1 MNQAGH
7 IFAKDARHL
16 RWEIAISLALVAAY
30 AWTTPSGWLPERFG
44 GEVANVE
51 LRVVAAILSLLVPVS
66 WWILITRLVQDE
78 SLVGDQQWWITKP
91 YEWTSLLGAKLL
103 FLLTFVLLPLF
114 VARCVVLAEGGFRP
128 FGYLPG
134 VSFGLM
140 LMTGAVV
147 VPLIALAAVTSS
159 FGRMTL
165 TLLGIFLA
173 VLVVMVLMAFADQG
187 SFSAPAGGIAA
198 FVVIVVAAASAIV
211 LQYARR
217 RVWVSRLVL
226 AGGALLMAGAAC
238 LGSLP
243 GMIANM
249 YPRGSAPLQLALD
262 TTSHTSS
269 LTQYAGKDRVGLSVP
284 VTVSGIAEG
293 TAVNL
298 DADQLTVV
306 AQDGRQWSSTW
317 ENLSG
322 ARYLSSSDRE
332 SLPIMVKK
340 AFYEQERAL
349 PVTLRLRF
357 AVTELKVDGETQMA
371 MPGHEFVVPSFG
383 ICTPAG
389 SEQMGG
395 MECRAPLHQPRT
407 TFIHVQWS
415 DAPCEAGIAGPGV
428 AGEAWAGN
436 VAPPPAEFGI
446 DSVTQIPFALS
457 NNVRNAEKGPDQ
469 PRSLCP
475 GSPVSFTR
483 YALAGRSEYDVTL
496 ANYVMPEM
504 PPVRT
509 AVVLH

>member
-16 RWEIAISLALVAAY
+16 RWEIAISLALLAAY
-30 AWTTPSGWLPERFG
+30 AWTTPSGWLPGRFG
-44 GEVANVE
+44 GDVANVE
-51 LRVVAAILSLLVPVS
+51 LHVVAAILSLLVPVS

-91 YEWTSLLGAKLL
+91 YKWSSLLGAKLL

-114 VARCVVLAEGGFRP
+114 IAQCVVLAEGGFRP
-128 FGYLPG
+128 FGYLAG
-134 VSFGLM
+134 VGFGLI
-140 LMTGAVV
+140 LMAGAVV
-147 VPLIALAAVTSS
+147 VPLMAMATITSS

-173 VLVVMVLMAFADQG
+173 ALVVEVLMAFADQG
-187 SFSAPAGGIAA
+187 SFSTPAGGIAA
-198 FVVIVVAAASAIV
+198 FVVIVGATASAIV

-226 AGGALLMAGAAC
+226 LAGALLMAGGLS

-243 GMIANM
+243 GMIANR

-262 TTSHTSS
+262 TTSHTTS
-269 LTQYAGKDRVGLSVP
+269 LTQFAGKDRVGLSVP

-298 DADQLTVV
+298 DAAQVTVV
-306 AQDGRQWSSTW
+306 AQDGRRWSSAW

-332 SLPIMVKK
+332 GLPVMVKK
-340 AFYEQERAL
+340 AFYELERAQ
-349 PVTLRLRF
+349 PVTLHFRF

-371 MPGHEFVVPSFG
+371 MPAHEFVVPGFA
-383 ICTPAG
+383 ICTPA
-389 SEQMGG
+389 QMDG
-395 MECRAPLHQPRT
+395 MQCRAPLHQPDT

-415 DAPCEAGIAGPGV
+415 DAPCEAGSPEAGA
-428 AGEAWAGN
+428 AGEAWAGD

-446 DSVTQIPFALS
+446 DSVAEVPFALS
-457 NNVRNAEKGPDQ
+457 NNMRNTEKGPEQ
-469 PRSLCP
+469 PRYLCP
-475 GSPVSFTR
+475 GAPLSFTR

-509 AVVLH
+509 ALIVH

>member
-1 MNQAGH
+1 M
-7 IFAKDARHL
+7 
-16 RWEIAISLALVAAY
+16 AAY
-30 AWTTPSGWLPERFG
+30 AWSTPSGWLPERFG

-78 SLVGDQQWWITKP
+78 SLAGDQQWWITKP

-114 VARCVVLAEGGFRP
+114 IAQCVLLAEGGFRP

-134 VSFGLM
+134 VSFGLI
-140 LMTGAVV
+140 LLAGAII
-147 VPLIALAAVTSS
+147 VPLMAIAAITSS

-173 VLVVMVLMAFADQG
+173 ALVVEVLMAFVDQG
-187 SFSAPAGGIAA
+187 SFSTPAGGIAA
-198 FVVIVVAAASAIV
+198 FVVIVGATASAIV

-217 RVWVSRLVL
+217 RVWVSRIVLL
-226 AGGALLMAGAAC
+226 AGALVMAGGVS

-243 GMIANM
+243 GMITNM

-262 TTSHTSS
+262 TSSHTTS
-269 LTQYAGKDRVGLSVP
+269 LTQYAGKDRLGLSVP

-306 AQDGRQWSSTW
+306 AQDGRQWSSAW

-332 SLPIMVKK
+332 AFPIMVKK
-340 AFYEQERAL
+340 AFYEQEHTQ
-349 PVTLRLRF
+349 PVTLHLRF

-371 MPGHEFVVPSFG
+371 MPGHEFVVPGFG

-395 MECRAPLHQPRT
+395 MECRAPLHQPDT

-415 DAPCEAGIAGPGV
+415 NAPCEAGIAEPGV
-428 AGEAWAGN
+428 AGEAWAGD

-446 DSVTQIPFALS
+446 DSVTQIPLALS

-475 GSPVSFTR
+475 GSPISFTR
-483 YALAGRSEYDVTL
+483 YALVGRSEYDVTL

-504 PPVRT
+504 PPGHT